1 MRYKPNLVQI
11 CPTGN
16 KKRTDNSHSFFF
28 RIQRDFNHSLVLD
41 SITNFVIYCIAKY
54 SKLKKYLA
62 LSLKNDKGA

>member
-16 KKRTDNSHSFFF
+16 KKRADNSHSFF
-28 RIQRDFNHSLVLD
+28 RIQRDFNHSLVLK
-41 SITNFVIYCIAKY
+41 SVTNFVIYGISKY

-62 LSLKNDKGA
+62 LKFKK